1 MAGAGEMRR
10 HRATFLFSPKEDVI
24 GFLLPALVP
33 LALCPILDATG
44 ALSRPVTPLL
54 FLLAVVLVD
63 VAHVYATAY
72 RVYADPQELRRR
84 PLLYVLVP
92 LACYFVG
99 VLLYSGGALRFW
111 RALAYLA
118 IFHFVRQQYGWVALS
133 RRRDPPSSSPRL
145 RRLDRILDD
154 VAIYLG
160 TLYPLLY
167 WHTHLP
173 RAFSWFI
180 RGDLAQGLPRWLL
193 AIAAPIYFTVGA
205 LWLVRFVWRSSAAR
219 SWNLAKLLVMTGTW
233 ATWYV
238 GIVAYNSDV
247 AFTLCNVLPHGIPYL
262 VLVFRYWRS
271 RRAEASALVPD
282 RARRAIL
289 GAALLFYLPLILGA
303 WLEEAVWDRL
313 VWHEHGMLFP
323 FAPTQLTEVA
333 LLLLVP
339 LLALPQATHY
349 ALDAWIWRSGAQNPD
364 LPRRIGLG

>member
-1 MAGAGEMRR
+1 MAGRGP
-10 HRATFLFSPKEDVI
+10 RAAFLFSPQEDVI
-24 GFLLPALVP
+24 GFLLPALLP

-44 ALSRPVTPLL
+44 VLARPVTPLL
-54 FLLAVVLVD
+54 FLFAVVLVD

-72 RVYADPQELRRR
+72 RVYADPKELRRR

-92 LACYFVG
+92 LACYGLG

-133 RRRDPPSSSPRL
+133 RRRDPPSSSPRA
-145 RRLDRILDD
+145 RLFDRLLDD

-180 RGDLAQGLPRWLL
+180 RGDLAQGLPAWLL
-193 AIAAPIYFTVGA
+193 AAAAPIYFTVGA
-205 LWLVRFVWRSSAAR
+205 LWLGRYLWRSAAAR

-271 RRAEASALVPD
+271 RDGQAQPAKT
-282 RARRAIL
+282 ARRAVAW
-289 GAALLFYLPLILGA
+289 AALLFYVPLILGA

-323 FAPTQLTEVA
+323 FAMTQLSEGA

-339 LLALPQATHY
+339 LLALPQAAHY
-349 ALDAWIWRSGAQNPD
+349 ALDAWIWRSGRQNPD